1 MTDRSEIERRLSFI
15 GLDEQARIALRAT
28 APFLEQHLPAALDA
42 FYEQV
47 RTFPETRRFFAD
59 DIQVAYSR
67 AFGPL
72 ELTKAASLGENSFYS
87 RLTNLGADGRVVPP
101 TDRQVLIAQANA
113 LWHTDSSFKKT
124 PALASV
130 LTARVLPG
138 QDGDTEF
145 TSTRLAWERLPAD
158 LQAKLTDAV
167 ATHSYANSRDQIHPD
182 LANAAER
189 KALPPVRWRMN
200 WLNPRN
206 GRRALYIA
214 SHAYAIDGMDD
225 RDARQLLAE
234 LMDETTKRE
243 FVYVHKWRQG
253 DVVMWDN
260 RAMLHRGRPW
270 DYAKERSM
278 VRTTISATAADGLDQ
293 VRPSV
298 H

>member
-1 MTDRSEIERRLSFI
+1 MELVPLGPGFGVEVKGVTLLDVATD
-15 GLDEQARIALRAT
+15 A
-28 APFLEQHLPAALDA
+28 DA
-42 FYEQV
+42 YKAV
-47 RTFPETRRFFAD
+47 REAFETHSLLIFRDQPIAD

-72 ELTKAASLGENSFYS
+72 ELTKAGSVGQNSFYS
-87 RLTNLGADGRVVPP
+87 RLTNVGANGEIVPP
-101 TDRQVLIAQANA
+101 TDRQVLVAQANA

-138 QDGDTEF
+138 KDGDTEF

-158 LQAKLTDAV
+158 LQERLKTAV

-189 KALPPVRWRMN
+189 KALPPVRWR
-200 WLNPRN
+200 LNGRN
-206 GRRALYIA
+206 PANDRRALYVA

-225 RDARQLLAE
+225 RDARQMLAQLL
-234 LMDETTKRE
+234 DEATRRE
-243 FVYVHKWRQG
+243 FVYTHKWRTG
-253 DVVMWDN
+253 DAVMWDN

-270 DYAKERSM
+270 DYATERSM
-278 VRTTISATAADGLDQ
+278 VRTTISATVADGLDE
-293 VRPSV
+293 VTPPVV

>member
-1 MTDRSEIERRLSFI
+1 MELVPLGPGFGVEVKGVTLLDVATDADAYKAVREAFEIHSLLVFRDQPI
-15 GLDEQARIALRAT
+15 
-28 APFLEQHLPAALDA
+28 
-42 FYEQV
+42 
-47 RTFPETRRFFAD
+47 AD

-72 ELTKAASLGENSFYS
+72 ELTKVASVGANSFYS
-87 RLTNLGADGRVVPP
+87 RLTNVGADGEIVPP
-101 TDRQVLIAQANA
+101 TDRQVLVAQANA

-158 LQAKLTDAV
+158 LQERLKNAV

-182 LANAAER
+182 LANAEER
-189 KALPPVRWRMN
+189 KALPPVRWRLN
-200 WLNPRN
+200 WRNPVN
-206 GRRALYIA
+206 GRRALYVA

-225 RDARQLLAE
+225 RDARQMLAQLL
-234 LMDETTKRE
+234 DEATRRE
-243 FVYVHKWRQG
+243 FVYTHKWRTG
-253 DVVMWDN
+253 DAVMWDN

-278 VRTTISATAADGLDQ
+278 VRTTISATVADGLNE
-293 VRPSV
+293 VKPPV
-298 H
+298 LH

>member
-1 MTDRSEIERRLSFI
+1 MELVPL
-15 GLDEQARIALRAT
+15 GLGFGVEVRGVSLLDVAIDAEAYKAVRA
-28 APFLEQHLPAALDA
+28 A
-42 FYEQV
+42 F
-47 RTFPETRRFFAD
+47 ETHSLLVFRNQTIAD

-72 ELTKAASLGENSFYS
+72 ELTKAASVGANSFYS
-87 RLTNLGADGRVVPP
+87 RLTNVGSQGEIVPL
-101 TDRQVLIAQANA
+101 DHRQVLVAKANA

-138 QDGDTEF
+138 EDGDTEF

-158 LQAKLTDAV
+158 LQDRLKDAV

-182 LANAAER
+182 LANAEER

-200 WLNPRN
+200 WRNPSN
-206 GRRALYIA
+206 DRRALYVA

-225 RDARQLLAE
+225 RDARQLLAQ
-234 LMDETTKRE
+234 LLDEATRPE
-243 FVYVHKWRQG
+243 FVYTHKWRTG
-253 DVVMWDN
+253 DAVMWDN

-270 DYAKERSM
+270 DYTKERSM
-278 VRTTISATAADGLDQ
+278 VRTTISATEADGLGE
-293 VRPSV
+293 VKPAVV

>member
-1 MTDRSEIERRLSFI
+1 MELVPLGPGFGVEVKGVTM
-15 GLDEQARIALRAT
+15 LDVAI
-28 APFLEQHLPAALDA
+28 DA
-42 FYEQV
+42 EAYKAV
-47 RTFPETRRFFAD
+47 REAFETHSLLVFRDQPIAD

-72 ELTKAASLGENSFYS
+72 ELTKAVSVGANSFYS
-87 RLTNLGADGRVVPP
+87 RLTNVGANGEIVPP
-101 TDRQVLIAQANA
+101 TDRQVLVAQANA

-130 LTARVLPG
+130 LTARVLPAE
-138 QDGDTEF
+138 DGDTEF

-158 LQAKLTDAV
+158 LQERLKNAV

-182 LANAAER
+182 LANADER
-189 KALPPVRWRMN
+189 KALPPVRWRLN
-200 WLNPRN
+200 WRNPAN
-206 GRRALYIA
+206 DRRALYVA

-225 RDARQLLAE
+225 RDARQMLAQLL
-234 LMDETTKRE
+234 DEATRRE
-243 FVYVHKWRQG
+243 FVYTHKWRTG
-253 DVVMWDN
+253 DAVMWDN

-278 VRTTISATAADGLDQ
+278 VRTTISATVADGLNE
-293 VRPSV
+293 VKPPVV

>member
-1 MTDRSEIERRLSFI
+1 MELVPL
-15 GLDEQARIALRAT
+15 GLGFGVEVKGVSLLDVAIDAEAYKAVRA
-28 APFLEQHLPAALDA
+28 A
-42 FYEQV
+42 F
-47 RTFPETRRFFAD
+47 ETHSLLVFRNQTIAD

-72 ELTKAASLGENSFYS
+72 ELTKAASVGANSFYS
-87 RLTNLGADGRVVPP
+87 RLTNVGSQGEIVPL
-101 TDRQVLIAQANA
+101 DHRQVLVAKANA

-138 QDGDTEF
+138 EDGDTEF

-158 LQAKLTDAV
+158 LQDRLKDAV

-182 LANAAER
+182 LANAEER

-200 WLNPRN
+200 WRNPSN
-206 GRRALYIA
+206 DRRALYVA

-225 RDARQLLAE
+225 RDARQLLAQ
-234 LMDETTKRE
+234 LLDEATRPE
-243 FVYVHKWRQG
+243 FVYTHKWRTG
-253 DVVMWDN
+253 DAVMWDN

-270 DYAKERSM
+270 DYTKERSM
-278 VRTTISATAADGLDQ
+278 VRTTISATDADGLGE
-293 VRPSV
+293 VKPAVV

>member
-1 MTDRSEIERRLSFI
+1 MELVPLGPGFGVEVKGVTL
-15 GLDEQARIALRAT
+15 LDVAI
-28 APFLEQHLPAALDA
+28 DA
-42 FYEQV
+42 DAYKAV
-47 RTFPETRRFFAD
+47 REAFETHSLLVFRDQPIAD

-72 ELTKAASLGENSFYS
+72 ELTKAASVGANSFYS
-87 RLTNLGADGRVVPP
+87 RLTNVGANGEIVPP
-101 TDRQVLIAQANA
+101 TDRQVLVAQANA

-130 LTARVLPG
+130 LTARVLPAE
-138 QDGDTEF
+138 DGDTEF

-158 LQAKLTDAV
+158 LQERLKNSV

-182 LANAAER
+182 LANAEER
-189 KALPPVRWRMN
+189 KALPPVRWRLN
-200 WLNPRN
+200 WRNPSN
-206 GRRALYIA
+206 DRRALYVA

-225 RDARQLLAE
+225 RDARQMLAQLL
-234 LMDETTKRE
+234 DEATRRE
-243 FVYVHKWRQG
+243 FVYTHKWRTG
-253 DVVMWDN
+253 DAVMWDN

-278 VRTTISATAADGLDQ
+278 VRTTISATVADGLNE
-293 VRPSV
+293 VKPPVV

>member
-1 MTDRSEIERRLSFI
+1 MELVPLGPGFGVEVRGVSILDVATDA
-15 GLDEQARIALRAT
+15 DAYKAVRA
-28 APFLEQHLPAALDA
+28 A
-42 FYEQV
+42 FEEHSLLLFRDQ
-47 RTFPETRRFFAD
+47 PIAD

-72 ELTKAASLGENSFYS
+72 ELTKVASLGAGGFYS
-87 RLTNLGADGRVVPP
+87 RLTNVGANGEIVPP
-101 TDRQVLIAQANA
+101 TDRQVLVAQANA

-130 LTARVLPG
+130 LSARVLPA

-158 LQAKLTDAV
+158 LRGKLQDAV

-182 LANAAER
+182 LANAEER

-200 WLNPRN
+200 WLNPAN

-234 LMDETTKRE
+234 LMDETTRRE
-243 FVYVHKWRQG
+243 FVYTHKWRSG
-253 DVVMWDN
+253 EVVMWDN

-270 DYAKERSM
+270 DYKKERSM
-278 VRTTISATAADGLDQ
+278 VRTTISATPADGLDQ
-293 VRPSV
+293 VKPPPTV

>member
-1 MTDRSEIERRLSFI
+1 MELVPLGPGFGVEVKGVTLLDVATDADAYKAVREAFEIHSLLVFRDQPI
-15 GLDEQARIALRAT
+15 
-28 APFLEQHLPAALDA
+28 
-42 FYEQV
+42 
-47 RTFPETRRFFAD
+47 AD

-72 ELTKAASLGENSFYS
+72 ELTKVASVGANSFYS
-87 RLTNLGADGRVVPP
+87 RLTNVGADGEIVPP
-101 TDRQVLIAQANA
+101 TDRQVLVAQANA

-158 LQAKLTDAV
+158 LQERLKNAV

-182 LANAAER
+182 LANAEER
-189 KALPPVRWRMN
+189 KALPPVRWRLN
-200 WLNPRN
+200 WCNPVN
-206 GRRALYIA
+206 GRRALYVA

-225 RDARQLLAE
+225 RDARQMLAQLL
-234 LMDETTKRE
+234 DEATRRE
-243 FVYVHKWRQG
+243 FVYTHKWRTG
-253 DVVMWDN
+253 DAVMWDN

-278 VRTTISATAADGLDQ
+278 VRTTISATAADGLNE
-293 VRPSV
+293 VKPPVV

>member
-1 MTDRSEIERRLSFI
+1 MELVPL
-15 GLDEQARIALRAT
+15 GLGFGVEVKGVSLLDVAIDAEAYKAVRA
-28 APFLEQHLPAALDA
+28 A
-42 FYEQV
+42 F
-47 RTFPETRRFFAD
+47 ETHSLLVFRNQTIAD

-72 ELTKAASLGENSFYS
+72 ELTKAASVGANSFYS
-87 RLTNLGADGRVVPP
+87 RLTNVGSQGEIVPL
-101 TDRQVLIAQANA
+101 DHRQVLVAKANA

-138 QDGDTEF
+138 EDGDTEF

-158 LQAKLTDAV
+158 LQDRLKDAV

-182 LANAAER
+182 LANAEER

-200 WLNPRN
+200 WRNPSN
-206 GRRALYIA
+206 DRRALYVA

-225 RDARQLLAE
+225 RDARQLLAQ
-234 LMDETTKRE
+234 LLDEATRPE
-243 FVYVHKWRQG
+243 FVYTHKWRTG
-253 DVVMWDN
+253 DAVMWDN

-270 DYAKERSM
+270 DYTKERSM
-278 VRTTISATAADGLDQ
+278 VRTTISATEADGLGE
-293 VRPSV
+293 VKPAVV

>member
-1 MTDRSEIERRLSFI
+1 MELVPLADGFGVEVKGVSLLDVATDA
-15 GLDEQARIALRAT
+15 QAYKAVR
-28 APFLEQHLPAALDA
+28 EA
-42 FYEQV
+42 F
-47 RTFPETRRFFAD
+47 ETHSLLVFRDQQIAD

-87 RLTNLGADGRVVPP
+87 RLTNVGQQGEIVPP
-101 TDRQVLIAQANA
+101 DHRQVLAAKANA

-138 QDGDTEF
+138 EGGETEY

-158 LQAKLTDAV
+158 MQEKLKDAV

-182 LANAAER
+182 LANAEER
-189 KALPPVRWRMN
+189 KALPPVRWRLN
-200 WLNPRN
+200 WRNPTN
-206 GRRALYIA
+206 DRRALYVA

-225 RDARQLLAE
+225 RDARQLLSQ
-234 LMDETTKRE
+234 LLDEATRPE
-243 FVYVHKWRQG
+243 FVYSHKWRQG
-253 DVVMWDN
+253 DAVMWDN

-270 DYAKERSM
+270 DYTRERSM
-278 VRTTISATAADGLDQ
+278 VRTTISATDADGLGE
-293 VRPSV
+293 VTPRVV

>member
-1 MTDRSEIERRLSFI
+1 MELVPLADGFGVEVKGVSLLDVATDA
-15 GLDEQARIALRAT
+15 QAYKAVR
-28 APFLEQHLPAALDA
+28 EA
-42 FYEQV
+42 F
-47 RTFPETRRFFAD
+47 ETHSLLVFRDQQIAD
-59 DIQVAYSR
+59 DVQVAYSR

-87 RLTNLGADGRVVPP
+87 RLTNVGQQGEIVPP
-101 TDRQVLIAQANA
+101 DHRQVLVAKANA

-138 QDGDTEF
+138 EGGETEY

-158 LQAKLTDAV
+158 MQERLKHSV

-182 LANAAER
+182 LANAEER
-189 KALPPVRWRMN
+189 KALPPVRWRLN
-200 WLNPRN
+200 WRNPVN
-206 GRRALYIA
+206 DRRALYVA

-225 RDARQLLAE
+225 RDARQLLSQ
-234 LMDETTKRE
+234 LLDEATRPE
-243 FVYVHKWRQG
+243 FVYSHKWRQG
-253 DVVMWDN
+253 DAVMWDN

-270 DYAKERSM
+270 DYTRERSM
-278 VRTTISATAADGLDQ
+278 VRTTISATDADGLGE
-293 VRPSV
+293 VTPPVV